1 MALSEPAAC
10 LTGGR
15 RDTIPVRHG
24 HTRQPAPYG
33 VATQEPEGWQPI
45 GWLCGIRRLGV
56 CQSSP
61 PDYNG
66 VQTTVADRPAG
77 WYTTHLSNIRATLG
91 SRSYPYSL
99 CPKRYCVDRPQPKQ
113 SSRLSGLLE
122 QTTMLRD
129 VQPWPAR
136 AVCHPRPRYR
146 AFATLHHTT
155 QLSGLPFS
163 RGIPLP
169 PGLHGVQTETTHP
182 MAQTVQ
188 RGWVHACRWASP
200 TRSFAFSSV
209 QPATTCESE
218 VCNHASLHQPFTRRA
233 QRGERG
239 YEAPG
244 RHGCPVDARS
254 SNLAHSPFGPDRAT
268 TEG

>member
-1 MALSEPAAC
+1 MQKWCFSPEGHPQHCGGTQVPAFRLEHTETALSEPVAC

-33 VATQEPEGWQPI
+33 AATREPEGWQPI

-56 CQSSP
+56 CQSST

-66 VQTTVADRPAG
+66 VQTTVDDRTAG
-77 WYTTHLSNIRATLG
+77 WYTTHLSNMRATLG
-91 SRSYPYSL
+91 SRSCPYSL
-99 CPKRYCVDRPQPKQ
+99 CSNGTCVDRPRPKQ

-122 QTTMLRD
+122 QTSMLID
-129 VQPWPAR
+129 VQPWSAR
-136 AVCHPRPRYR
+136 VVCHPRRR
-146 AFATLHHTT
+146 ARSFATLHHTT

-169 PGLHGVQTETTHP
+169 PGLHGVQTETTHH
-182 MAQTVQ
+182 MAQTV
-188 RGWVHACRWASP
+188 RSGRVHAYHWASP

-209 QPATTCESE
+209 QPATTCESL
-218 VCNHASLHQPFTRRA
+218 VFQPNLL
-233 QRGERG
+233 
-239 YEAPG
+239 
-244 RHGCPVDARS
+244 S
-254 SNLAHSPFGPDRAT
+254 SAFHPT
-268 TEG
+268 H